1 MKIAIAEPNPRNRE
15 STVLRTIAAAHPDQ
29 LGHQH
34 LVGMQDCF
42 KISGPNG
49 NHQCLVLELLGPSVA
64 DFLDTHCIERLP
76 GTLVKSI
83 AKQALLGLCFLH
95 HRKIAHGGTHY
106 VSIHFTFAD
115 HPQIC
120 IPAI

>member
-29 LGHQH
+29 LGYHH
-34 LVGMQDCF
+34 LVGMQDYF

-64 DFLDTHCIERLP
+64 DFLDAHCIERLP
-76 GTLVKSI
+76 GTLAKSI
-83 AKQALLGLCFLH
+83 AKQTLLGLCFLH
-95 HRKIAHGGTHY
+95 QRRIAHAGTHY
-106 VSIHFTFAD
+106 VCIHVISAD
-115 HPQIC
+115 YSQTC
-120 IPAI
+120 ISAT